1 MAAATQNS
9 EASRIEKLEHF
20 LNRELRGSTLANYTI
35 KADIRAHRRAEKVN
49 KMDVQHTRTF
59 DRQIQ
64 NEFNLARMNI
74 ENAQMRYARK
84 LHSLK
89 LAQMKFHQET
99 ESRVNT
105 APGLPRS
112 RRTWTAVSS
121 KRNIGNAELRSIIRA
136 STSHHSAAQ
145 PDNEKETK
153 ERAKT
158 AGAADDENTEGKQYN
173 AQDMFIAR
181 LSSLLRPAEKQMEW
195 RGMRRRENASGDG
208 VKSAPPKS
216 RSRSTIRLPKISLD
230 GGKAAREFQR
240 YPDAPEEML
249 SMRDHLLLNSE
260 KEDTMYTWLGF
271 ENQDQL
277 DRRRGLAKFKMVAK
291 KVTLRDISET

>member
-89 LAQMKFHQET
+89 VQFQYLHQ
-99 ESRVNT
+99 
-105 APGLPRS
+105 
-112 RRTWTAVSS
+112 
-121 KRNIGNAELRSIIRA
+121 
-136 STSHHSAAQ
+136 
-145 PDNEKETK
+145 
-153 ERAKT
+153 
-158 AGAADDENTEGKQYN
+158 
-173 AQDMFIAR
+173 
-181 LSSLLRPAEKQMEW
+181 
-195 RGMRRRENASGDG
+195 
-208 VKSAPPKS
+208 
-216 RSRSTIRLPKISLD
+216 
-230 GGKAAREFQR
+230 
-240 YPDAPEEML
+240 
-249 SMRDHLLLNSE
+249 
-260 KEDTMYTWLGF
+260 
-271 ENQDQL
+271 
-277 DRRRGLAKFKMVAK
+277 
-291 KVTLRDISET
+291 